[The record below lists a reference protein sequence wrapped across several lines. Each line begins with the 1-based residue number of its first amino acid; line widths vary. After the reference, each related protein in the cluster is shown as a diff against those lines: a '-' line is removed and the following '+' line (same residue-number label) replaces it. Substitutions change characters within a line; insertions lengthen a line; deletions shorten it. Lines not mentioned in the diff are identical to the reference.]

1 MYSSFMSWSRHF
13 SYEQKKIFQG
23 SRMMNDAS
31 HWLPCVKVTFLWI
44 ITLNPY
50 PKIHFLSRKYVKEEE
65 MNCLSSQK
73 IKAFAW
79 HFHTLHFFQRLFSFL
94 QLFFFPIYIRDSHLP
109 IIEWCS
115 CSIAEFILR
124 RLLGNFQASCYY
136 LVTLSKQHEQFKK
149 PDDLPHSLA
158 FFRD

>member
-13 SYEQKKIFQG
+13 SYEHAAWTKKIFQG

-50 PKIHFLSRKYVKEEE
+50 PKIHFLSSRYVKEEE

-94 QLFFFPIYIRDSHLP
+94 QLLFPIYIRDSHLP
-109 IIEWCS
+109 IIAWCS
-115 CSIAEFILR
+115 CSSRI
-124 RLLGNFQASCYY
+124 Y
-136 LVTLSKQHEQFKK
+136 FKA
-149 PDDLPHSLA
+149 PFRQ
-158 FFRD
+158 FFRRHTSTSWHCRSSISSSKSLMICHTA